1 MERYHLGVDWADKFH
16 QIWVSDGQGQK
27 ITEKKVQV
35 RRWRSWRSLAAGLM
49 KAGAKGSEL
58 WAAIEKPQGR
68 IVDFLLDHGVVVYPV
83 NPKARGS
90 GPGSISHELSR
101 RAILLMPMYW
111 QNFSGPIMG
120 ICAPLEPSSATTPRS
135 SRCSAAMS
143 IG

>member
-1 MERYHLGVDWADKFH
+1 MEELAEFG
-16 QIWVSDGQGQK
+16 
-27 ITEKKVQV
+27 
-35 RRWRSWRSLAAGLM
+35 RWLDESRA
-49 KAGAKGSEL
+49 KKGSEL

-90 GPGSISHELSR
+90 GSGPISHELCR

-120 ICAPLEPSSATTPRS
+120 ICGRLSPTKPATRPGAQNAQPR
-135 SRCSAAMS
+135 
-143 IG
+143 